1 MRMRFSSALQLVLL
15 WLALL
20 AELLVAVELLAE
32 LLALLPAAL
41 LAAALLVTLLAVLV
55 EALVPVA
62 VELPS
67 PPPPPP
73 PPPPPQALSMRSR
86 KRLVQEAWLNMVV
99 VSALVCY
106 LPDSEGLDC
115 RETCARRWSRP
126 SVAGR
131 RQAGG
136 RDG

>member
-1 MRMRFSSALQLVLL
+1 MLMRFSSALQLVLL

-55 EALVPVA
+55 EALMPVA

-67 PPPPPP
+67 PP

-131 RQAGG
+131 RQAGE